1 MSREVV
7 LEEKLSAAD
16 LSPHARGATHNS
28 RATRSVTNEKQAI
41 GHEVFSRINSFYYL
55 LIGLLH
61 NITVLSPFDIPFP
74 SNGIDRRFPSKITE

>member
-28 RATRSVTNEKQAI
+28 RATRNVTNEKQAI
-41 GHEVFSRINSFYYL
+41 GHEVFARQ
-55 LIGLLH
+55 LIGLIH
-61 NITVLSPFDIPFP
+61 NCAQPF
-74 SNGIDRRFPSKITE
+74 